1 MSEARTDTTQN
12 RPSEADADR
21 AEAGGYGKHR
31 GGASAE
37 SATAQ
42 PHGRHRRPSEGGG
55 SVAA

>member
-1 MSEARTDTTQN
+1 MPEARTDTTQT
-12 RPSEADADR
+12 RPPETDADR

-37 SATAQ
+37 SAAVQ

-55 SVAA
+55 SAAA

>member
-1 MSEARTDTTQN
+1 MSEARTDTTQT
-12 RPSEADADR
+12 RPPEADAER

-55 SVAA
+55 GAAA